1 MAAHHAHTYAIQNA
15 ALLISMIPFVLLG
28 VMMIGARFFDGV
40 RRARKPAPRIVALA
54 PMRRLVPTL
63 E

>member
-1 MAAHHAHTYAIQNA
+1 MAGTHMHPYAVQNA
-15 ALLISMIPFVLLG
+15 AFLFSLIPIVLLA

-40 RRARKPAPRIVALA
+40 RRARKPAPRIVSLA
-54 PMRRLVPTL
+54 PMRPLIPSL